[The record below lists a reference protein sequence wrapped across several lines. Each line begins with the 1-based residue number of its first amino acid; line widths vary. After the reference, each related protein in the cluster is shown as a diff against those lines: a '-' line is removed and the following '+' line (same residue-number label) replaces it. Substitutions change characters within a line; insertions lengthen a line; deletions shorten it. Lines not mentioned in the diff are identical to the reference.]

1 MKADIGR
8 MTFDP
13 AKNFARVVL
22 QQGRVQLESDWN
34 EQVAILVHALRTLAA
49 DLIGPWGGTTGAFAV
64 APKDGFPRD
73 VEVGAGVYYVDGV
86 RIENPTPVLYGN
98 QPFYP
103 VPEQERLTSPSG
115 GGPGHYLLYLDVWEQ
130 LVTADQDEDLR
141 DVALGGL
148 DTAAR
153 TRPVWQVRALS
164 VDEDDLATTDCKG
177 MTAAWTAIRDRIAA
191 PERGRLRARARVTS
205 AEMDR
210 PCAIDPRASYRFDEN
225 ALFRV
230 EVHRGG
236 APDQASLKWS
246 LDNGSVAL
254 PVESFGGGTLRLAT
268 LGRDPRMTLD
278 VGDYVELEWDELVL
292 TNRAEPLL
300 RVTRVDPTALTVDVT
315 PEPAPVP
322 ADQHPRLRRWDQKRT
337 TAQPLAP
344 DATIP
349 VVEATSLDGRWIDL
363 AHGVQVQLVAEA
375 DTVYRTGDFW
385 VIEARTVIGD
395 VVWPQ
400 EQDTD
405 GRPVPKA
412 LPPRGVEHHYAPLAR
427 VTVAAGSGAVDVL
440 HRYVREVPQVATCP
454 TGT

>member
-22 QQGRVQLESDWN
+22 QQGRVQVESDWN

-49 DLIGPWGGTTGAFAV
+49 DLIGPWGGTTGAFV
-64 APKDGFPRD
+64 AAPVDGFPRD
-73 VEVGAGVYYVDGV
+73 VGIGPGVYYVDGV
-86 RIENPTPVLYGN
+86 RIENPVAARYED

-115 GGPGHYLLYLDVWEQ
+115 GGPGHHLLYLDVWEQ
-130 LVTADQDEDLR
+130 LVTADQDEALR

-153 TRPVWQVRALS
+153 TRPVWQVKALP
-164 VDEDDLATTDCKG
+164 VDEDDLATTDCMAMTDAWPG
-177 MTAAWTAIRDRIAA
+177 MRDRIAA
-191 PERGRLRARARVTS
+191 PRRGRLRARARPPA
-205 AEMDR
+205 AEADR
-210 PCAIDPRASYRFDEN
+210 PCAIDPGASYRFDEN

-236 APDQASLKWS
+236 PPDRASLKWS

-254 PVESFGGGTLRLAT
+254 PVESFGGGRLRLAT

-278 VGDYVELEWDELVL
+278 VGDHVELEWDDLVL
-292 TNRAEPLL
+292 ANRAEPLL
-300 RVTRVDPTALTVDVT
+300 RVTAVDPTALTVDVT
-315 PEPAPVP
+315 PAPTPVP
-322 ADQHPRLRRWDQKRT
+322 LDQHPRLRRWDQKRT
-337 TAQPLAP
+337 KAQPLAD
-344 DATIP
+344 DATLP
-349 VVEATSLDGRWIDL
+349 VVEASSLDGPWIDL
-363 AHGVQVQLVAEA
+363 AHGVQVQLVAEVG
-375 DTVYRTGDFW
+375 TVYRTGDFW

-400 EQDTD
+400 EPDAD
-405 GRPVPKA
+405 GRPVPRA
-412 LPPRGVEHHYAPLAR
+412 LPPRGVEHHYAPVAR
-427 VTVAAGSGAVDVL
+427 VTVAAGSGAVAVV
-440 HRYVREVPQVATCP
+440 HSYVREVTQAATCP
-454 TGT
+454 NAT

>member
-49 DLIGPWGGTTGAFAV
+49 DLIGPWGGTPGAFAV

-73 VEVGAGVYYVDGV
+73 VEIGSGVYYVDGV
-86 RIENPTPVLYGN
+86 RVENLTPARYED

-103 VPEQERLTSPSG
+103 VPEQDHLTSPSA

-153 TRPVWQVRALS
+153 TRTVWQVRALS
-164 VDEDDLATTDCKG
+164 IDEDDLATTDCED
-177 MTAAWTAIRDRIAA
+177 MTAAWPEMRDRIAA
-191 PERGRLRARARVTS
+191 PRRGRLRARARITA
-205 AEMDR
+205 AEADR
-210 PCAIDPRASYRFDEN
+210 PCTIDPRASYRFDEN

-236 APDQASLKWS
+236 PPDRASLKWS

-254 PVESFGGGTLRLAT
+254 PVESFGGGRLRLAT

-278 VGDYVELEWDELVL
+278 VGDHVELESDDYVL
-292 TNRAEPLL
+292 ANRADPLL
-300 RVTRVDPTALTVDVT
+300 RVTRVDPTSLTVDVT
-315 PEPAPVP
+315 PEPTPVP

-337 TAQPLAP
+337 AAQPLAV
-344 DATIP
+344 DSTLP
-349 VVEATSLDGRWIDL
+349 VVEAGGIDGPWIDL

-375 DTVYRTGDFW
+375 DTTYRTGDFW

-400 EQDTD
+400 EPDAE
-405 GRPVPKA
+405 GRPIPRA

-427 VTVAAGSGAVDVL
+427 VTVAAGSGAVDVVQ
-440 HRYVREVPQVATCP
+440 RYVRAVTPVATCP